1 MQAEVVLNKLVLKAS
16 EKKVQKLLYT
26 PAEKKNQALITTLV
40 ARLTEVQVKPIGN
53 KVITMETEA
62 FVETLSDP
70 FIKLKSRR

>member
-1 MQAEVVLNKLVLKAS
+1 MLNKLALKAS
-16 EKKVQKLLYT
+16 ENKVYTLLYT
-26 PAEKKNQALITTLV
+26 PAEKKNQALVNTLV

-53 KVITMETEA
+53 KVFTMETEA